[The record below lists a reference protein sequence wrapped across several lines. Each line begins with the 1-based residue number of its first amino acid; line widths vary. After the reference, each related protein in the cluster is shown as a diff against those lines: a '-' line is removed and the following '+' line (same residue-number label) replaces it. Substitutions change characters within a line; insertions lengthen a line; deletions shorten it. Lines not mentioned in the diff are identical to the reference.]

1 MIFLGKYLPKP
12 LLKIIDF
19 LFLDND
25 CINVYQKRTQWNLDK
40 KSLREFYENMGFNS
54 RYKILDEFIALLE
67 C

>member
-25 CINVYQKRTQWNLDK
+25 GINAYQKRTQWNLDK
-40 KSLREFYENMGFNS
+40 KSLREFYENMRFNS
-54 RYKILDEFIALLE
+54 TYKILGE
-67 C
+67 